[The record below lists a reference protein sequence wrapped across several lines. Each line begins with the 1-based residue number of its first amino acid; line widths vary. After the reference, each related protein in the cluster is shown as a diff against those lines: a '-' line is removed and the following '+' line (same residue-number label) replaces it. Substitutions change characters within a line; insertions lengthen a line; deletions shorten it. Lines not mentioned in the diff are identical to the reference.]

1 MNCFLGR
8 ELTSFFCLP
17 VRKMWLKFL
26 LAILLLHVTAAK
38 EPEPQYV
45 LMVPAVLQ
53 SDSPGQVCLQFL
65 NLKETISVR
74 VILEYGAVNTTIFE
88 KTMTA
93 SNGLQ
98 CFNFTIPSVNSS
110 PLAFISFS
118 AKGTTVSL
126 EERRSVMIWNTE
138 SIVFVQTDKPI
149 YKPGQSVMFRVV
161 ALDFNFK
168 PVQEMYP
175 SIAIQDPRGNRIFQW
190 QNVTSEINI
199 IQIEFPLTEEP
210 ILGNYKIIVA
220 KKSGDKT
227 NHSFLVEEYVLPKFD
242 VTVTAPESLTVLD
255 SEFTVKVCGVY
266 TYGQPVEGKVQLS
279 VCRDFDS
286 YGRCKKSPVCQ
297 SFTKDLDTDGCLS
310 QVFSSNIFE
319 LNRIGYMRN
328 LDVKAIV
335 TEKGTGLQLT
345 ATQSISITRVMSST
359 QFENMDRHY
368 RRGIPYFGQIKLV
381 DKDNSPI
388 SSEVIQLF
396 VNNKNTNN
404 FTTDD
409 NGIAEFSIDTSEM
422 FDPEISLRATYKTSD
437 HCHSEGWIEPSYP
450 DASLSIQRFYSWTS
464 SFVRIEPLWKDLSC
478 GQKRMITVHYVLN
491 TEGYESINT
500 MNFYYVVSVGFLHGL
515 LKGLDR
521 AAIWQFIHSND
532 SRACSSWFWITSQHN
547 GKQPKDRNST
557 EVVWQNYP
565 LRKNDPHFWPC
576 NSISYDKG
584 PSSSSSSGSIH
595 RALRLIFNHLKPS
608 QCTCL
613 DRPVDGMAKG
623 KIVLTGEIKVNIQA
637 DQNSNFT
644 IPLVVN
650 EKMAPA
656 LRLLVY
662 TLHPAKELVADSVRF
677 PVEKCFKNKV
687 QLQFSE
693 KQMRSASNVSLVIEA
708 AANSFCAVRAVD
720 QSVLLLKSE
729 TELSAETIY
738 SLHPLQD
745 FQGYIFNGLNLEDD
759 PQDPCVSSDNIF
771 HKGLYYTPV
780 MSGLGPD
787 VYQFLRDM
795 GMKFFTNS
803 KVRQPVVCSSETAR
817 PTQYFLNAGFM
828 ASTHHVK
835 SSAEV
840 AREERGKRL
849 ILETIREFFP
859 ETWIWDIVLINS
871 TGKASISYTVP
882 DTITEWKASAFCVEE
897 LVGFGMS
904 VPATLAVFQPFF
916 VDLTLPYSIIR
927 GEDFL
932 LRANVFNYL
941 DHCIK
946 INISLSDSLDYQ
958 AKLISPE
965 DDGCVCA
972 KQRKT
977 YVWNIF
983 PKKIGNVVFS
993 ITAETKDDGACGGKA
1008 PRNISIDYRDTQI
1021 RTLLVEPEGIR
1032 REKTQNSLICT
1043 KDDVVF
1049 QDVALDLPTNV
1060 VEGSARASFSV
1071 VGDIMGAA
1079 MQNVHQ
1085 LLQMP
1090 FGCGEQNMVLFA
1102 PNIYV
1107 LDYLNKTGQL
1117 SEEVKSKAIGY
1128 LVSGYQ
1134 KQLSYKHPDGS
1145 YSIFGTRDKEGN
1157 TWLTAFVYKSFA
1169 QASHFIYID
1178 DNVQAQTLMWLAS
1191 KQKPDG
1197 CFRSVGTLFN
1207 NALKGGVNDE
1217 LSLSAYIT
1225 IAMLE
1230 AGHSGSYPVV
1240 RNAFFC
1246 LKTASEKS
1254 ISDIYT
1260 QALMAYAFCLAGK
1273 AEKCESF
1280 LRELQKS
1287 AKEADGSQHWEQKER
1302 SPSEKSPSFLDHAP
1316 SAEVEITSYVLLAML
1331 YKPNRSQEDLTKASG
1346 IVQWIIRQQNPYGGF
1361 SSTQDTVIA
1370 LQALSAYGEATY
1382 NSVTQNVVKI
1392 ASKKPFEKV
1401 IIVNNANRLLLQET
1415 PLPEV
1420 PGKYSLTV
1428 NGSGC
1433 VLMQTALRYNI
1444 HLPEGAFGF
1453 SLSVKASHAS
1463 CPLDRP
1469 AKFDIVLITQQQAH
1483 VIRSSLP
1490 MLHEAR
1496 SRELMFASPGMVQT
1510 DRGFCRFSYTGKR
1523 SSSNMVIIDVKM
1535 LSGFVPVKSS
1545 LDKLIDS
1552 HTVMQ
1557 VENKKNH
1564 VLLYLQNISQKK
1576 RKEITF
1582 SVEQDFVVTHPKPA
1596 PVQIYDYYETEKY
1609 AVAQYMSPCKE
1620 DVAEMD

>member
-1 MNCFLGR
+1 MDCFLGR
-8 ELTSFFCLP
+8 DLICFFYLP

-38 EPEPQYV
+38 EPELQYV

-53 SDSPGQVCLQFL
+53 TDSPGQVCLQFL
-65 NLKETISVR
+65 NLNETISVR
-74 VILEYGAVNTTIFE
+74 VILEHRTVNTTIFE

-93 SNGLQ
+93 SDGLQ
-98 CFNFTIPSVNSS
+98 CFNFTIPPVSS
-110 PLAFISFS
+110 APLAFISFS
-118 AKGTTVSL
+118 ARGIAVSL

-175 SIAIQDPRGNRIFQW
+175 LIAIQDPRGNRIFQW
-190 QNVTSEINI
+190 QNVTSEMNI

-279 VCRDFDS
+279 VCRDFDT

-297 SFTKDLDTDGCLS
+297 SFTKDLETEGCLS
-310 QVFSSNIFE
+310 HVFSSNIFE

-345 ATQSISITRVMSST
+345 ATQSISITRVMSSI

-368 RRGIPYFGQIKLV
+368 KRGIPYFGQIKLV

-388 SSEVIQLF
+388 SNEVIQLF
-396 VNNKNTNN
+396 VNNKNTDN

-422 FDPEISLRATYKTSD
+422 FDPDISLKATYKPSD
-437 HCHSEGWIEPSYP
+437 QCHLEGWIEPSYP
-450 DASLSIQRFYSWTS
+450 DAFLSIQRFYSWTS
-464 SFVRIEPLWKDLSC
+464 SFVRIEPLWQDLSC
-478 GQKRMITVHYVLN
+478 GKKRMITVHYVLN
-491 TEGYESINT
+491 TEGYKSIKT
-500 MNFYYVVSVGFLHGL
+500 MNFYYV
-515 LKGLDR
+515 
-521 AAIWQFIHSND
+521 
-532 SRACSSWFWITSQHN
+532 
-547 GKQPKDRNST
+547 
-557 EVVWQNYP
+557 
-565 LRKNDPHFWPC
+565 
-576 NSISYDKG
+576 
-584 PSSSSSSGSIH
+584 
-595 RALRLIFNHLKPS
+595 
-608 QCTCL
+608 
-613 DRPVDGMAKG
+613 GMAKG

-637 DQNSNFT
+637 DQNGTFT

-687 QLQFSE
+687 RLQFPQ
-693 KQMRSASNVSLVIEA
+693 KQMRSASNVTLVIEA

-729 TELSAETIY
+729 TELSAEAIY

-759 PQDPCVSSDNIF
+759 PQDPCVSSENIF

-803 KVRQPVVCSSETAR
+803 KVRQPVVCTSETVR
-817 PTQYFLNAGFM
+817 PPPYFLNAGFM

-871 TGKASISYTVP
+871 TGKASISYTIP
-882 DTITEWKASAFCVEE
+882 DTITDWKASAFCVEQ

-904 VPATLAVFQPFF
+904 VPATLTAFQPFF

-932 LRANVFNYL
+932 LKANVFNYL
-941 DHCIK
+941 GHCIK
-946 INISLSDSLDYQ
+946 INVSLSDSLDYQ

-965 DDGCVCA
+965 DDVCVCA
-972 KQRKT
+972 KERKT

-983 PKKIGNVVFS
+983 PKEIGNVVFS
-993 ITAETKDDGACGGKA
+993 ITAETKDDEACGDKA

-1043 KDDVVF
+1043 KDDVIS
-1049 QDVALDLPTNV
+1049 QDVALDLPTIV

-1071 VGDIMGAA
+1071 VGDIMGTA
-1079 MQNVHQ
+1079 MQNLHQ

-1197 CFRSVGTLFN
+1197 CFQSVGTLFN
-1207 NALKGGVNDE
+1207 NALKGGVDDE

-1230 AGHSGSYPVV
+1230 ARHSSSYPVV

-1246 LKTASEKS
+1246 LETATEKN
-1254 ISDIYT
+1254 ISDVYT
-1260 QALMAYAFCLAGK
+1260 RALMAYAFCLAGK
-1273 AEKCESF
+1273 AEKCESS

-1287 AKEADGSQHWEQKER
+1287 AKDVGGSQHWEQEGR
-1302 SPSEKSPSFLDHAP
+1302 SPSEESPSFLDHAP
-1316 SAEVEITSYVLLAML
+1316 SAEVEITSYVLLALL
-1331 YKPNRSQEDLTKASG
+1331 YKPNRNQEDLTKASG

-1370 LQALSAYGEATY
+1370 LQALAAYGEATY

-1392 ASKKPFEKV
+1392 TSKKPFEKV
-1401 IIVNNANRLLLQET
+1401 FIVNNVNRLLLQQT

-1453 SLSVKASHAS
+1453 SLSVQTSNAS
-1463 CPLDRP
+1463 CPSDQP
-1469 AKFDIVLITQQQAH
+1469 AKFDIVLI
-1483 VIRSSLP
+1483 S
-1490 MLHEAR
+1490 
-1496 SRELMFASPGMVQT
+1496 
-1510 DRGFCRFSYTGKR
+1510 SYTGKR

-1535 LSGFVPVKSS
+1535 LSGFVPVKPS

-1552 HTVMQ
+1552 HRVMQ

-1564 VLLYLQNISQKK
+1564 VLLYLENISQKK
-1576 RKEITF
+1576 REEITF

-1596 PVQIYDYYETEKY
+1596 PVQIYDYYETEEY
-1609 AVAQYMSPCKE
+1609 AVGQYTSPCKE
-1620 DVAEMD
+1620 AVAEMD

>member
-1 MNCFLGR
+1 DCFLGR
-8 ELTSFFCLP
+8 ELISFFCLP

-26 LAILLLHVTAAK
+26 LTILLHVTAAK

-53 SDSPGQVCLQFL
+53 TDSPGQICLQFL
-65 NLKETISVR
+65 NLNETLSVR
-74 VILEYGAVNTTIFE
+74 VILEHGAVNTTIFE

-93 SNGLQ
+93 NNGLQ
-98 CFNFTIPSVNSS
+98 CFNFTIPPASS
-110 PLAFISFS
+110 APLAFISFS

-138 SIVFVQTDKPI
+138 SFVFVQTDKPI
-149 YKPGQSVMFRVV
+149 YKPGQSGEYLFIAR
-161 ALDFNFK
+161 DFQGKQTVSPYSFFL
-168 PVQEMYP
+168 
-175 SIAIQDPRGNRIFQW
+175 QDPRGNRIFQW
-190 QNVTSEINI
+190 QNVTSDMNI
-199 IQIEFPLTEEP
+199 IQIEFPLAEEP
-210 ILGNYKIIVA
+210 ILGNYKIIAA
-220 KKSGDKT
+220 KKSGDKA

-242 VTVTAPESLTVLD
+242 VTVSAPESLTVLD

-279 VCRDFDS
+279 VCRGFDS

-297 SFTKDLDTDGCLS
+297 SFTKDLETEGCLS
-310 QVFSSNIFE
+310 QVFSSKVFE

-328 LDVKAIV
+328 LDVKATV
-335 TEKGTGLQLT
+335 TEKGTGLQIT
-345 ATQSISITRVMSST
+345 ATQSISITRVMSSI
-359 QFENMDRHY
+359 QFENVDHYY
-368 RRGIPYFGQIKLV
+368 RRGISYFGQIKLV

-388 SSEVIQLF
+388 SNEIVQLF
-396 VNNKNTNN
+396 VNNKNTDN

-409 NGIAEFSIDTSEM
+409 NGVAEFSIDTSKM
-422 FDPEISLRATYKTSD
+422 FDPEISLRATSKTND

-450 DASLSIQRFYSWTS
+450 DATLFIQRFYSWTS
-464 SFVRIEPLWKDLSC
+464 SFVRIEPLWKELSC
-478 GQKRMITVHYVLN
+478 GQKRMITVYYILN
-491 TEGYESINT
+491 IEGYKKINT
-500 MNFYYVVSVGFLHGL
+500 MNFYYV
-515 LKGLDR
+515 
-521 AAIWQFIHSND
+521 
-532 SRACSSWFWITSQHN
+532 
-547 GKQPKDRNST
+547 
-557 EVVWQNYP
+557 
-565 LRKNDPHFWPC
+565 
-576 NSISYDKG
+576 
-584 PSSSSSSGSIH
+584 
-595 RALRLIFNHLKPS
+595 
-608 QCTCL
+608 
-613 DRPVDGMAKG
+613 GMAKG
-623 KIVLTGEIKVNIQA
+623 RIVLTGEIKVNIET
-637 DQNSNFT
+637 DRNGTFT
-644 IPLVVN
+644 IPLEVS

-662 TLHPAKELVADSVRF
+662 TLHPDKELVADSVQF

-693 KQMRSASNVSLVIEA
+693 KHMRSASNVSLIIEA

-729 TELSAETIY
+729 ADLSAETIY

-745 FQGYIFNGLNLEDD
+745 LQGYIFNGLNLEDD

-780 MSGLGPD
+780 TSGLGPD

-795 GMKFFTNS
+795 GIKFFTNS
-803 KVRQPVVCSSETAR
+803 KVRQPVVCTSESIR
-817 PTQYFLNAGFM
+817 PSTYFLNAGFM

-835 SSAEV
+835 TAAEV

-871 TGKASISYTVP
+871 SGKASISYTIP

-897 LVGFGMS
+897 LHGFGVS
-904 VPATLAVFQPFF
+904 VPATLTVSQPFF

-946 INISLSDSLDYQ
+946 INVSLSDSLDYQ
-958 AKLISPE
+958 AKLTSPE
-965 DDGCVCA
+965 DDRCVCA

-983 PKKIGNVVFS
+983 PREIGNVKFS
-993 ITAETKDDGACGGKA
+993 ITAETEDDEACGNKA

-1032 REKTQNSLICT
+1032 REKTQTSLICT
-1043 KDDVVF
+1043 TDDVVI

-1060 VEGSARASFSV
+1060 VEGSTRASFSV
-1071 VGDIMGAA
+1071 VGDIMGTA

-1117 SEEVKSKAIGY
+1117 SEEVKSKAVGY

-1169 QASHFIYID
+1169 QASHFIYVD
-1178 DNVQAQTLMWLAS
+1178 DKVQAQTLIWLAN

-1207 NALKGGVNDE
+1207 NALKGAVDNE

-1230 AGHSGSYPVV
+1230 ARHSSSYPVV
-1240 RNAFFC
+1240 RNAFYC
-1246 LKTASEKS
+1246 LETASEKN
-1254 ISDIYT
+1254 INDVYA

-1273 AEKCESF
+1273 ADKCESF
-1280 LRELQKS
+1280 LTELEKS
-1287 AKEADGSQHWEQKER
+1287 SKEVDGSQYWEQEER

-1316 SAEVEITSYVLLAML
+1316 SAAVEITSYVLLALL
-1331 YKPNRSQEDLTKASG
+1331 YKPNRNQEDLTKASR

-1370 LQALSAYGEATY
+1370 LQALAAYGEATY
-1382 NSVTQNVVKI
+1382 NSVTQNIVKI
-1392 ASKKPFEKV
+1392 TSKKPFERV
-1401 IIVNNANRLLLQET
+1401 FIVNSMNRLLQQQT
-1415 PLPEV
+1415 PLPEI

-1433 VLMQTALRYNI
+1433 ALMQTALRYNI

-1453 SLSVKASHAS
+1453 FLSVQTSNAS
-1463 CPLDRP
+1463 CPLDQP
-1469 AKFDIVLITQQQAH
+1469 AKFDIVLT
-1483 VIRSSLP
+1483 S
-1490 MLHEAR
+1490 
-1496 SRELMFASPGMVQT
+1496 
-1510 DRGFCRFSYTGKR
+1510 SYTGKR
-1523 SSSNMVIIDVKM
+1523 KSSNMVIIDVKM

-1545 LDKLIDS
+1545 LDKLIDG

-1564 VLLYLQNISQKK
+1564 VLLYLENISKKK

-1582 SVEQDFVVTHPKPA
+1582 SVEQDFVVTHLKPA
-1596 PVQIYDYYETEKY
+1596 PVQIYDYYETGRFLILTS
-1609 AVAQYMSPCKE
+1609 MNFGR
-1620 DVAEMD
+1620 

>member
-8 ELTSFFCLP
+8 ELMSFFCLP

-26 LAILLLHVTAAK
+26 FAILLLHVTAAK

-53 SDSPGQVCLQFL
+53 TDSPGQVCLQFL
-65 NLKETISVR
+65 NLNETISVR

-98 CFNFTIPSVNSS
+98 CFNFTIAPVNSA
-110 PLAFISFS
+110 PLAFISFT
-118 AKGTTVSL
+118 AKGTTISL

-138 SIVFVQTDKPI
+138 NIVFVQTDKPI

-175 SIAIQDPRGNRIFQW
+175 LIAIQDPRGNRIFQW
-190 QNVTSEINI
+190 QNVTSEMNI

-297 SFTKDLDTDGCLS
+297 SFTKDLETEGCLS
-310 QVFSSNIFE
+310 QVFSSKIFE

-345 ATQSISITRVMSST
+345 ATQSISITRVMSSI

-388 SSEVIQLF
+388 SNEVIQLF
-396 VNNKNTNN
+396 VNNKNTDN

-409 NGIAEFSIDTSEM
+409 NGVAEFSIDTSKM

-450 DASLSIQRFYSWTS
+450 DASLSIQRFYSWTN

-491 TEGYESINT
+491 TEGYKSINT
-500 MNFYYVVSVGFLHGL
+500 MNFYYV
-515 LKGLDR
+515 
-521 AAIWQFIHSND
+521 
-532 SRACSSWFWITSQHN
+532 
-547 GKQPKDRNST
+547 
-557 EVVWQNYP
+557 
-565 LRKNDPHFWPC
+565 
-576 NSISYDKG
+576 
-584 PSSSSSSGSIH
+584 
-595 RALRLIFNHLKPS
+595 
-608 QCTCL
+608 
-613 DRPVDGMAKG
+613 GMAKG

-637 DQNSNFT
+637 DQNGTFT

-656 LRLLVY
+656 FRLLAY

-759 PQDPCVSSDNIF
+759 PQEPCVSSDNIF

-803 KVRQPVVCSSETAR
+803 KVRQPVVCSSETVR
-817 PTQYFLNAGFM
+817 PPPYFLNAGFM

-871 TGKASISYTVP
+871 SGKASVSYTIP
-882 DTITEWKASAFCVEE
+882 GTITEWKASAFCVEG

-904 VPATLAVFQPFF
+904 VPATLTVFQPFF
-916 VDLTLPYSIIR
+916 VDLTLPYSIIQ

-941 DHCIK
+941 GHCIK
-946 INISLSDSLDYQ
+946 INVLLSDSIDYQ
-958 AKLISPE
+958 AKLISPD

-983 PKKIGNVVFS
+983 AKEIGNVVFS
-993 ITAETKDDGACGGKA
+993 ITAETKDDGPCGDKP
-1008 PRNISIDYRDTQI
+1008 PRNISTDYRDTQI

-1043 KDDVVF
+1043 KDDVVV
-1049 QDVALDLPTNV
+1049 QDVALDLPRNV

-1071 VGDIMGAA
+1071 VGDIMGTA

-1102 PNIYV
+1102 PNICV

-1117 SEEVKSKAIGY
+1117 SEEVKSKADGY

-1169 QASHFIYID
+1169 QASPFIYID

-1207 NALKGGVNDE
+1207 NALKGGLDDE

-1230 AGHSGSYPVV
+1230 AGHSGLYPVV

-1246 LKTASEKS
+1246 LETASEKN
-1254 ISDIYT
+1254 ISDVYT

-1273 AEKCESF
+1273 AEKCESV

-1287 AKEADGSQHWEQKER
+1287 AKEVDGSQHWEQEEK
-1302 SPSEKSPSFLDHAP
+1302 SASEKSPSFLDHAP
-1316 SAEVEITSYVLLAML
+1316 SAEVEITSYVLLALL
-1331 YKPNRSQEDLTKASG
+1331 YKPNRNEEDLTKASG
-1346 IVQWIIRQQNPYGGF
+1346 IVQWIIKQQNPYGGF
-1361 SSTQDTVIA
+1361 SSTQDTVTA
-1370 LQALSAYGEATY
+1370 LQALAAYGEATY
-1382 NSVTQNVVKI
+1382 NSVAQNVVKI
-1392 ASKKPFEKV
+1392 TSKNSFEK
-1401 IIVNNANRLLLQET
+1401 IFIVNNVNRLLMQET

-1444 HLPEGAFGF
+1444 HLPKAAFGF
-1453 SLSVKASHAS
+1453 LLSVKTSNAS
-1463 CPLDRP
+1463 CPLDQP
-1469 AKFDIVLITQQQAH
+1469 AKFDIVL
-1483 VIRSSLP
+1483 RS
-1490 MLHEAR
+1490 
-1496 SRELMFASPGMVQT
+1496 
-1510 DRGFCRFSYTGKR
+1510 SYTGKR
-1523 SSSNMVIIDVKM
+1523 SRSNMVIIDVKM

-1564 VLLYLQNISQKK
+1564 VLLYLENISQKTK
-1576 RKEITF
+1576 KEITF
-1582 SVEQDFVVTHPKPA
+1582 SVEQDFVVTHSKPA
-1596 PVQIYDYYETEKY
+1596 PVQIYDYYETGRSFILTSMKFGGGTGTTETLH
-1609 AVAQYMSPCKE
+1609 ALREIQN
-1620 DVAEMD
+1620 

>member
-1 MNCFLGR
+1 MKCLLGR
-8 ELTSFFCLP
+8 ELISSFCFP

-53 SDSPGQVCLQFL
+53 SDSPGQICLQFL
-65 NLKETISVR
+65 DLNETISVR

-93 SNGLQ
+93 SSGLQ
-98 CFNFTIPSVNSS
+98 CFNFTIVPVSSV

-118 AKGTTVSL
+118 AKGITVSL
-126 EERRSVMIWNTE
+126 EERRSVMIWNME

-175 SIAIQDPRGNRIFQW
+175 LIAIQDPRGNRIFQW
-190 QNVTSEINI
+190 QNVTSEVNI

-210 ILGNYKIIVA
+210 ILGNYKIVVV

-227 NHSFLVEEYVLPKFD
+227 NHSFLVEQYVLPKFD

-286 YGRCKKSPVCQ
+286 YGRCKKMPVCQ
-297 SFTKDLDTDGCLS
+297 SFTKDLETEGCLS
-310 QVFSSNIFE
+310 QVFSSNTFE
-319 LNRIGYMRN
+319 LNRIGYLRN

-345 ATQSISITRVMSST
+345 ATQSISITRIMSSIE
-359 QFENMDRHY
+359 FENMDRHY
-368 RRGIPYFGQIKLV
+368 RRGIPYFGQVKLV
-381 DKDNSPI
+381 GKDNSPI
-388 SSEVIQLF
+388 SNEVIQLF
-396 VNNKNTNN
+396 VNNKNVDN
-404 FTTDD
+404 FTTDN
-409 NGIAEFSIDTSEM
+409 NGVAPFSIDTSEM
-422 FDPEISLRATYKTSD
+422 FDPEINLRATYKTNEQ
-437 HCHSEGWIEPSYP
+437 CHSEGWIEPFYP
-450 DASLSIQRFYSWTS
+450 DASLFIQRFYSWTS
-464 SFVRIEPLWKDLSC
+464 SFVRIEPYWKDLSC
-478 GQKRMITVHYVLN
+478 GKKRMITVHYILN
-491 TEGYESINT
+491 TEGYKSINT
-500 MNFYYVVSVGFLHGL
+500 INFYYV
-515 LKGLDR
+515 
-521 AAIWQFIHSND
+521 
-532 SRACSSWFWITSQHN
+532 
-547 GKQPKDRNST
+547 
-557 EVVWQNYP
+557 
-565 LRKNDPHFWPC
+565 
-576 NSISYDKG
+576 
-584 PSSSSSSGSIH
+584 
-595 RALRLIFNHLKPS
+595 
-608 QCTCL
+608 
-613 DRPVDGMAKG
+613 GMAKG

-637 DQNSNFT
+637 DQTGTFM
-644 IPLVVN
+644 IPLMVN
-650 EKMAPA
+650 EKMAPS

-662 TLHPAKELVADSVRF
+662 TLHPARELVADSVRF

-693 KQMRSASNVSLVIEA
+693 KQMHSASKVSLVIEA
-708 AANSFCAVRAVD
+708 APNSFCAVSAVD
-720 QSVLLLKSE
+720 QNVLLLKSE
-729 TELSAETIY
+729 TELSAEMIY

-759 PQDPCVSSDNIF
+759 PQDPCVLPDNIF

-787 VYQFLRDM
+787 VYHFLRDM
-795 GMKFFTNS
+795 GIKFLTNS
-803 KVRQPVVCSSETAR
+803 KVRQPAVCTSETVR
-817 PTQYFLNAGFM
+817 PPPYFLNAGFM
-828 ASTHHVK
+828 ASSHHVK

-840 AREERGKRL
+840 AREEREKRL
-849 ILETIREFFP
+849 VLETIRQFFP
-859 ETWIWDIVLINS
+859 ETWIWDILLINS
-871 TGKASISYTVP
+871 TGKASISYTIP
-882 DTITEWKASAFCVEE
+882 DTITEWKTSAFCVEE
-897 LVGFGMS
+897 LVGFGIS
-904 VPATLAVFQPFF
+904 APATLTAFQPFF

-941 DHCIK
+941 DHCIR
-946 INISLSDSLDYQ
+946 INVLLSDSLAYQ

-977 YVWNIF
+977 HVWNIF
-983 PKKIGNVVFS
+983 STEIGNIVFS
-993 ITAETKDDGACGGKA
+993 ITAETKNSGDCGDKA

-1043 KDDVVF
+1043 TDDVII
-1049 QDVALDLPTNV
+1049 QDVSLDLPTNV

-1071 VGDIMGAA
+1071 VGDIMGTA

-1169 QASHFIYID
+1169 QTSHFIYID
-1178 DNVQAQTLMWLAS
+1178 DYVQAQTLMWLAS

-1207 NALKGGVNDE
+1207 NALKGGVDNE

-1230 AGHSGSYPVV
+1230 AGHSSLHPVA
-1240 RNAFFC
+1240 RNSFFC
-1246 LKTASEKS
+1246 LETASKKN
-1254 ISDIYT
+1254 ISDVYT

-1280 LRELQKS
+1280 LRVLQKS
-1287 AKEADGSQHWEQKER
+1287 AKETDGSQHWEQEER
-1302 SPSEKSPSFLDHAP
+1302 SPSEKSPSFLDHAS
-1316 SAEVEITSYVLLAML
+1316 SAEVEITSYVLLALL
-1331 YKPNRSQEDLTKASG
+1331 YKPNRNQDDLTKASQ

-1370 LQALSAYGEATY
+1370 LQALAAYSEATY
-1382 NSVTQNVVKI
+1382 NSVTQNVVMI
-1392 ASKKPFEKV
+1392 TSKKPFEKV
-1401 IIVNNANRLLLQET
+1401 FIVNNVNRLLLQQSL
-1415 PLPEV
+1415 LPEV
-1420 PGKYSLTV
+1420 PGKYSQTV

-1444 HLPEGAFGF
+1444 HLPKGAFGF
-1453 SLSVKASHAS
+1453 SLSVQTSNAS

-1469 AKFDIVLITQQQAH
+1469 AKFDIVI
-1483 VIRSSLP
+1483 IS
-1490 MLHEAR
+1490 
-1496 SRELMFASPGMVQT
+1496 
-1510 DRGFCRFSYTGKR
+1510 SYTGKR
-1523 SSSNMVIIDVKM
+1523 SSTNMVIIDVKM
-1535 LSGFVPVKSS
+1535 LSGFLPVKSS
-1545 LDKLIDS
+1545 LDKLIDG
-1552 HTVMQ
+1552 HTAMQ
-1557 VENKKNH
+1557 AESKKNH
-1564 VLLYLQNISQKK
+1564 VLLYLENIPQKK
-1576 RKEITF
+1576 RKQIIF
-1582 SVEQDFVVTHPKPA
+1582 SVEQDFIVNHPKPA
-1596 PVQIYDYYETEKY
+1596 PLQIYDYYETEEY
-1609 AVAQYMSPCKE
+1609 AVAQYTSPCKE
-1620 DVAEMD
+1620 SVAEMD

>member
-1 MNCFLGR
+1 NCFLGR
-8 ELTSFFCLP
+8 ELTSFFSLP
-17 VRKMWLKFL
+17 VRKMWLKLL
-26 LAILLLHVTAAK
+26 LAVLLLHVTAAK
-38 EPEPQYV
+38 EPESQYV

-53 SDSPGQVCLQFL
+53 TDSAGQVCLQFL
-65 NLKETISVR
+65 NLNETASVR
-74 VILEYGAVNTTIFE
+74 VVLEYGAVNTTIFE

-93 SNGLQ
+93 SNGLH
-98 CFNFTIPSVNSS
+98 CFNFTVPPVSS
-110 PLAFISFS
+110 APLAFISFS

-126 EERRSVMIWNTE
+126 EERRSVMIWSME
-138 SIVFVQTDKPI
+138 SIVFVQADKPI

-161 ALDFNFK
+161 ALDSNFK
-168 PVQEMYP
+168 PVQEMFLFL
-175 SIAIQDPRGNRIFQW
+175 QDPQGNRIFQW
-190 QNVTSEINI
+190 QNVTSEMSI
-199 IQIEFPLTEEP
+199 IQIEFPLSEEP
-210 ILGNYKIIVA
+210 ILGNYKIIVV

-227 NHSFLVEEYVLPKFD
+227 NHSFLVEEYVLPKFE

-255 SEFTVKVCGVY
+255 SEFTVKVCAVY

-279 VCRDFDS
+279 VCRDFDT

-297 SFTKDLDTDGCLS
+297 SFTKDLETEGCVS
-310 QVFSSNIFE
+310 QVLSSDIFE
-319 LNRIGYMRN
+319 LNRVGYVRN
-328 LDVKAIV
+328 LDVRAVV

-345 ATQSISITRVMSST
+345 AARSISITRLMSMV

-388 SSEVIQLF
+388 PNEVVQLF
-396 VNNKNTNN
+396 VNNKNTDN

-409 NGIAEFSIDTSEM
+409 NGVAEFSIDTSKM
-422 FDPEISLRATYKTSD
+422 FDPEISLKATYKTSD
-437 HCHSEGWIEPSYP
+437 QCHSEGWIEPSYL
-450 DASLSIQRFYSWTS
+450 DASFSVQRFYSWTS
-464 SFVRIEPLWKDLSC
+464 SFVRIEPLWKELSC
-478 GQKRMITVHYVLN
+478 GQKRIITVHYVLN
-491 TEGYESINT
+491 TEGHESIST
-500 MNFYYVVSVGFLHGL
+500 MNFYYV
-515 LKGLDR
+515 
-521 AAIWQFIHSND
+521 
-532 SRACSSWFWITSQHN
+532 
-547 GKQPKDRNST
+547 
-557 EVVWQNYP
+557 
-565 LRKNDPHFWPC
+565 
-576 NSISYDKG
+576 
-584 PSSSSSSGSIH
+584 
-595 RALRLIFNHLKPS
+595 
-608 QCTCL
+608 
-613 DRPVDGMAKG
+613 GMAKG
-623 KIVLTGEIKVNIQA
+623 KIVLTGEIKVNIRA
-637 DQNSNFT
+637 AESGTFT
-644 IPLVVN
+644 IPLVVS
-650 EKMAPA
+650 EEMAPA

-677 PVEKCFKNKV
+677 PVEKCFRNKV
-687 QLQFSE
+687 GLRFSE
-693 KQMRSASNVSLVIEA
+693 KQMHSASRVSLVIEA

-720 QSVLLLKSE
+720 QSVLLLRSE

-803 KVRQPVVCSSETAR
+803 KVRQPVVCTSDTAR
-817 PTQYFLNAGFM
+817 PLPYFLNAGFM
-828 ASTHHVK
+828 ASTHRVT

-849 ILETIREFFP
+849 IHETIREFFP

-871 TGKASISYTVP
+871 TGKASVSYTIP

-904 VPATLAVFQPFF
+904 VPATLTAFQHFF
-916 VDLTLPYSIIR
+916 VDMTLPYSIIR

-932 LRANVFNYL
+932 LRVNAFSYL

-946 INISLSDSLDYQ
+946 IKVSLSDSIDYQ

-965 DDGCVCA
+965 DDECVCA

-977 YVWNIF
+977 FVWNIF
-983 PKKIGNVVFS
+983 PKKIGNIVFS
-993 ITAETKDDGACGGKA
+993 ITAETKEDGACGDKGS
-1008 PRNISIDYRDTQI
+1008 RNISVDYRDTQT

-1043 KDDVVF
+1043 KGDVVI

-1071 VGDIMGAA
+1071 VGDIMGTA

-1117 SEEVKSKAIGY
+1117 SEVVKAKAIGY

-1145 YSIFGTRDKEGN
+1145 YSVFGTRDKEGN

-1169 QASHFIYID
+1169 QASRFIYID
-1178 DNVQAQTLMWLAS
+1178 DTVQAQTLMWLAS

-1207 NALKGGVNDE
+1207 NALKGGVDDE
-1217 LSLSAYIT
+1217 LLLSAYIT

-1230 AGHSGSYPVV
+1230 AGHSDSYPVV

-1254 ISDIYT
+1254 MSDVYT

-1273 AEKCESF
+1273 AEKCELF

-1287 AKEADGSQHWEQKER
+1287 AKEVGGSQHWEQEKR
-1302 SPSEKSPSFLDHAP
+1302 SPSEKSPSFPDHAP
-1316 SAEVEITSYVLLAML
+1316 SADVEITSYVLLAL
-1331 YKPNRSQEDLTKASG
+1331 LCKPNWNREDLTKASG
-1346 IVQWIIRQQNPYGGF
+1346 IVQWVIRQQNPYGGF

-1370 LQALSAYGEATY
+1370 LQALAAYGEATY
-1382 NSVTQNVVKI
+1382 NSVSQNVVKFS
-1392 ASKKPFEKV
+1392 SKKPFEKV
-1401 IIVNNANRLLLQET
+1401 FIVNHENRLLLQWT
-1415 PLPEV
+1415 PLPEI
-1420 PGKYSLTV
+1420 PGKYSVTV

-1444 HLPEGAFGF
+1444 HLSRGTFGF
-1453 SLSVKASHAS
+1453 SLSVQTSNAS
-1463 CPLDRP
+1463 CSLDRP
-1469 AKFDIVLITQQQAH
+1469 AKFDIVLI
-1483 VIRSSLP
+1483 S
-1490 MLHEAR
+1490 
-1496 SRELMFASPGMVQT
+1496 
-1510 DRGFCRFSYTGKR
+1510 SYTGKR
-1523 SSSNMVIIDVKM
+1523 RSSNMFIIDVKM

-1545 LDKLIDS
+1545 LDKLIDD

-1557 VENKKNH
+1557 VENKKSH
-1564 VLLYLQNISQKK
+1564 VLLYLESISRKK

-1596 PVQIYDYYETEKY
+1596 PVQIYDYYETEEY
-1609 AVAQYMSPCKE
+1609 AVAQYTSPCK
-1620 DVAEMD
+1620 